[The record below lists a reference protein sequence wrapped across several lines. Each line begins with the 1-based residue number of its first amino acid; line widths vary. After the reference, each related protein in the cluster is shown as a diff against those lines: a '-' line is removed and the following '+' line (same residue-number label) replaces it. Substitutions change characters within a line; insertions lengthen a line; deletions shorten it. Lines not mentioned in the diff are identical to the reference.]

1 MRMVIERLTIKN
13 YRNYAFAEIF
23 PDKGVNLFIGDNA
36 QGKTNL
42 LESVR
47 LASVGRS
54 SRTPRWQE
62 LIKWGEKAASVN
74 VRVRKDVGADEVTVR
89 LSDVKSVSVNGFPV
103 SRIGELMGVV
113 KTVLFTPDELA
124 IVKDGPGERRRFAD
138 IALCQ
143 LSRPYFYALTRYNK
157 ILSQRNRL
165 LKSGPTDDALE
176 VWDMQ
181 LAREG
186 AGVIKSR
193 RGFTRRIA
201 ELAEKIHSEIAENEK
216 LEVSYE
222 GIEGGSKEEIEN
234 NFYSM
239 LVKNHARD
247 KQFCITHCGPQRDD
261 MAIRANGVDLRTY
274 GSQGQQRSAALSLKL
289 AEMELLKQ
297 ESGEYPV
304 LLLDDVLSE
313 LDHKRQSE
321 LIKKIGAY
329 QTIIT
334 CTHLPDDVR
343 ERIGK
348 VTEFEVVSGS
358 VKVRENGR

>member
-1 MRMVIERLTIKN
+1 MVIERLTIKN
-13 YRNYAFAEIF
+13 YRNYAFAEIY
-23 PDKGVNLFIGDNA
+23 PSKGVNLFIGDNA

-89 LSDVKSVSVNGFPV
+89 LGDAKSVAVNGFPV

-113 KTVLFTPDELA
+113 KTVLFTPDELG
-124 IVKDGPGERRRFAD
+124 IVKNGPGERRRFAD

-143 LSRPYFYALTRYNK
+143 LSRAYFYALTRYNK

-165 LKSGPTDDALE
+165 LKSDPADDALE
-176 VWDMQ
+176 VWDLQ

-193 RGFTRRIA
+193 KGFVRRINA
-201 ELAEKIHSEIAENEK
+201 LAEQIHSEIAESEK
-216 LEVSYE
+216 LEVRYD
-222 GIEGGSKEEIEN
+222 GIDGESKEEIER
-234 NFYSM
+234 NFYALLSAGR
-239 LVKNHARD
+239 KRD
-247 KQFCITHCGPQRDD
+247 KQFCVTHYGPQRDD
-261 MAIRANGVDLRTY
+261 IAISANGVDLRTY

-343 ERIGK
+343 ARIGK
-348 VTEFEVVSGS
+348 VTEFEVVNGS
-358 VKVRENGR
+358 VKAGETK